1 MYNALRSRELVEF
14 RCLFG
19 IAHLKI
25 AWHGVEVA
33 VYHV

>member
-1 MYNALRSRELVEF
+1 MHNALRSKELVEF

-19 IAHLKI
+19 SACLKI

-33 VYHV
+33 LYHV